1 MSRESNRE
9 VSPILLGG
17 VKFALGLL
25 QLLYSAA
32 RLIPARDRI
41 VFLSRQANRAT
52 DDIDAVTGELTV
64 IDPAVRIVVLARTIK
79 SNADFF
85 YTAHLLRQVWHIAHS
100 RNIVLDSYSFLTS
113 NLTLAAGTR
122 VTQMW
127 HAIGSFKRFG
137 WDAIPAGTERR
148 RQIATVLNMHAGNT
162 TVIASSKRSARN
174 FASAF
179 NIDTERLVV
188 SPLPRVDRLLDPER
202 RQTTRETV
210 RAAILPGNTV
220 NSQILLVAPTIYSE
234 LVDNDTVRLLTGEG
248 ARHGWTVVPSFHPV
262 THPNSSGYSTADL
275 LIASDAFVTDKSSM
289 IYEAGLLGIPGF
301 LWAPREAEKSLFAES
316 YPSEAE
322 LRPLMVGKVEE
333 LFIALNDKTRR
344 AAASHFA
351 ARYVD
356 VNSNQ
361 SATSRLARLIA
372 SS

>member
-1 MSRESNRE
+1 MSQDSNRE

-25 QLLYSAA
+25 QLLYSIA

-52 DDIDAVTGELTV
+52 ADIVALTGELRV
-64 IDPAVRIVVLARTIK
+64 IDPDVTIVVLARTIK
-79 SNADFF
+79 SNVDFL
-85 YTAHLLRQVWHIAHS
+85 YAAHLLRQVWHIAHS
-100 RNIVLDSYSFLTS
+100 CNIVLDSYSFLTS
-113 NLTLAAGTR
+113 NLSLDAGTR

-137 WDAIPAGTERR
+137 WDAIPAGTLRR
-148 RQIATVLNMHAGNT
+148 RQLATVLNMHAGNT
-162 TVIASSKRSARN
+162 AVIASSKRSASN

-179 NIDTERLVV
+179 NVDTERLIV
-188 SPLPRVDRLLDPER
+188 SPLPRVDHLLDPER
-202 RQTTRETV
+202 RQATRDAV
-210 RAAILPGNTV
+210 RASIVPGNAADA
-220 NSQILLVAPTIYSE
+220 QILLVAPTIYSE
-234 LVDNDTVRLLTGEG
+234 LVDSDTVRLLTGEG
-248 ARHGWTVVPSFHPV
+248 ARHGWTVVPSYHPV
-262 THPNSSGYSTADL
+262 THPHSSVYSTADL
-275 LIASDAFVTDKSSM
+275 LVAADAFLTDKSSM

-301 LWAPREAEKSLFAES
+301 LWAPPETEDSLFAES

-322 LRPLMVGKVEE
+322 LRPLIVGKVDE
-333 LFIALNDKTRR
+333 LFLALTDKTRR
-344 AAASHFA
+344 TAAFQFA

-372 SS
+372 NS

>member
-1 MSRESNRE
+1 MSQDSNRE

-25 QLLYSAA
+25 QVLYRVL

-52 DDIDAVTGELTV
+52 SDIVALTGELRV
-64 IDPAVRIVVLARTIK
+64 IDPAIQIVVLARTIK

-113 NLTLAAGTR
+113 NLTLAAGTH

-137 WDAIPAGTERR
+137 WDAIPAGTQRR
-148 RQIATVLNMHAGNT
+148 RQMATVLNMHAGNT
-162 TVIASSKRSARN
+162 TVIASSERSARN

-179 NIDTERLVV
+179 NVDTERLIV
-188 SPLPRVDRLLDPER
+188 SPLPRVDHLLDPER
-202 RQTTRETV
+202 RQATREAV
-210 RAAILPGNTV
+210 RAAIVPGHTV

-234 LVDNDTVRLLTGEG
+234 LVDNDTVHRIANEG
-248 ARHGWTVVPSFHPV
+248 ARHGWTVVPSYHPV
-262 THPNSSGYSTADL
+262 THPNMSVYSTSDL
-275 LIASDAFVTDKSSM
+275 LIAADAFVTDKSSM

-301 LWAPREAEKSLFAES
+301 LWAPRETEDSLFAES

-322 LRPLMVGKVEE
+322 LRPLIVGKVAE
-333 LFIALNDKTRR
+333 LFIALHDKTRR
-344 AAASHFA
+344 SAASHFA

-372 SS
+372 NS